1 MIDAIKAE
9 FRKLLTVRSTF
20 LITGLALLVVALV
33 GGYVFGYKA
42 GPSVADPYKLMN
54 SFLSILSVVS
64 GFASIVAILLLAH
77 EYRYN
82 TIMYSLAAANSRSK
96 VLGAKL
102 IAVTTYSLAFVVL
115 AGLTL
120 AVAVYAGVAVAG
132 QTLAT
137 QEIFYA
143 NTFWRA
149 AFYVWGT
156 AAAGLMF
163 AALIRNVVGAV
174 ASALLIPGTVES
186 LLGLILKDNTRFLPF
201 NALQQVLADDRLS
214 SGHGAL
220 IFLGYLALGGGIA
233 WILFVRRSAN

>member
-20 LITGLALLVVALV
+20 LITGLALLVIALV

-42 GPSVADPYKLMN
+42 GPSVADPTKLVN
-54 SFLSILSVVS
+54 SYLGILSVVS
-64 GFASIVAILLLAH
+64 AFASIVAILLLAH

-96 VLGAKL
+96 VLLAKVV
-102 IAVTTYSLAFVVL
+102 AVTTYSAVFVFLAAV
-115 AGLTL
+115 TL
-120 AVAVYAGVAVAG
+120 AAAVYAGVGLAG
-132 QTLAT
+132 QSLAT
-137 QEIFYA
+137 QEIYYA
-143 NTFWRA
+143 DTLWRA
-149 AFYVWGT
+149 FFYVWGT
-156 AAAGLMF
+156 AMAGLMF

-201 NALQQVLADDRLS
+201 NAIQQVLAADKLTPA
-214 SGHGAL
+214 HGAL
-220 IFLGYLALGGGIA
+220 IFLAYLAVGGGVA
-233 WILFVRRSAN
+233 WLLFVRRSAN